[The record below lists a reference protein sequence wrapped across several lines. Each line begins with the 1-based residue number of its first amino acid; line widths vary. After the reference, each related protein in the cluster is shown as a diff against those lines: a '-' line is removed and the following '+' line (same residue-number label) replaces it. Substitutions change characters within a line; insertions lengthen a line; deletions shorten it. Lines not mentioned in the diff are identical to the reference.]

1 MLGNS
6 AGRRIIQYLDS
17 SAGIVQPTRIVCCAH
32 DEPELALTAAAA
44 PKARIHFETVR
55 IVPTP
60 LPRRRRRHPTRPRQ
74 MFHGSN
80 NQASH
85 AGRAVSSW
93 DTPCMVMQRRAA
105 SRSDRWRQPM
115 AEASKTNPQG
125 VERLGYLGLGLMGTP
140 MSRRLLNAGHQVT
153 VWNRS
158 EGKMAALV
166 EAGARRAAIPRD
178 LMESSDI
185 VFMCVTDAA
194 AVEEVIFGP
203 ASISTAPG
211 AGKLVVDFSS
221 IHPDAARDLA
231 TRLSAANGAGW
242 IDAPVSGGT
251 KGAEEGTLAIMAGG
265 KASDIER
272 VRPYVLAMARRFTH
286 MCPTGAGQ
294 TTKLCNQVIVGCAM
308 AVLAEATRLAVN
320 AGIDASRLP
329 EALAGGFA
337 DSIPLQLFVPR
348 MVQGIHSPPLGHIAT
363 MLKDL
368 DTVADVAQTT
378 STPVPMASLAGQ
390 LFRLAKAARGADA
403 DALEIYKLSAGSTE
417 PSTGS

>member
-1 MLGNS
+1 
-6 AGRRIIQYLDS
+6 
-17 SAGIVQPTRIVCCAH
+17 
-32 DEPELALTAAAA
+32 
-44 PKARIHFETVR
+44 
-55 IVPTP
+55 
-60 LPRRRRRHPTRPRQ
+60 
-74 MFHGSN
+74 
-80 NQASH
+80 
-85 AGRAVSSW
+85 
-93 DTPCMVMQRRAA
+93 
-105 SRSDRWRQPM
+105 M
-115 AEASKTNPQG
+115 AEPSRANPQS
-125 VERLGYLGLGLMGTP
+125 VERLGYIGLGLMGTP
-140 MSRRLLNAGHQVT
+140 MTRRLLDAGYQVT

-158 EGKMAALV
+158 QGKVTPLV
-166 EAGARRAAIPRD
+166 EAGARSATTPHDVLA
-178 LMESSDI
+178 SSDI

-203 ASISTAPG
+203 EGLAAAPG

-231 TRLSAANGAGW
+231 GRLKAANGAGW

-265 KASDIER
+265 EAGDIER

-286 MCPTGAGQ
+286 MGPTGAGQ

-320 AGIDASRLP
+320 AGIDAGRLP

-368 DTVADVAQTT
+368 DTIADVAQAT
-378 STPVPMASLAGQ
+378 STPVPMATLAGQ
-390 LFRLAKAARGADA
+390 LFRLAKSARGADA
-403 DALEIYKLSAGSTE
+403 DALEIYKLSAADR
-417 PSTGS
+417 